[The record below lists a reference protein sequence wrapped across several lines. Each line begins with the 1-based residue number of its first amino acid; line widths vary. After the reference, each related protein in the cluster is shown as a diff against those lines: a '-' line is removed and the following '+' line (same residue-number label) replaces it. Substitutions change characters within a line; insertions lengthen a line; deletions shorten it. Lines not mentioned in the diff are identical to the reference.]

1 MWSFYGFV
9 PHLAVTAR
17 QCQLLEG
24 EDVGRA
30 TISLMEA
37 MSIVR
42 RPSQDRHF
50 VKPTLRLV
58 SSGFTLP
65 ELLVVLGI
73 IVLLAGVILAA
84 LSRVRAESQSVRCL
98 ANLRGLS
105 HAFLLYAADNGRI
118 LPNPSA
124 GNQSWEQVL
133 DDAGYIGDKTIL
145 MCPADEEVYPTVG
158 SSYDWRDTGD
168 SSTSLAG
175 QSLSGAMTRSNPALV
190 YETLPGW
197 HSKKKV
203 NVAFLDGNALMLDQK
218 DWLLD
223 LETPIRNA
231 SGPTGN
237 Q

>member
-1 MWSFYGFV
+1 MCHILPLPRGE
-9 PHLAVTAR
+9 
-17 QCQLLEG
+17 CQLLEG

-42 RPSQDRHF
+42 RPSQDRHS
-50 VKPTLRLV
+50 VKPARPRV
-58 SSGFTLP
+58 STGFTLA

-73 IVLLAGVILAA
+73 IVLLVGVVLAA
-84 LSRVRAESQSVRCL
+84 LSRVRAEGQSVRCL
-98 ANLRGLS
+98 SNLRGLS
-105 HAFLLYAADNGRI
+105 NAFLQYAADNGRL
-118 LPNPSA
+118 LPNPSLA
-124 GNQSWEQVL
+124 SQSWEQVL
-133 DDAGYIGDKTIL
+133 NDAGYITDPNIL
-145 MCPADEEVYPTVG
+145 NCPADQEVYPVVG

-168 SSTSLAG
+168 PSSSLAG
-175 QSLSGAMTRSNPALV
+175 QSISGAMTRSNPVLV

-203 NVAFLDGNALMLDQK
+203 NVAYLNGNAAMIDQK
-218 DWLLD
+218 DWLED
-223 LETPIRNA
+223 LETPIRNV